1 MTVYEIDA
9 RIRAVLDGLVDPE
22 TGEVGD
28 DADALEA
35 LDALTMERNIKLE
48 GIACYYKDIIA
59 DAKKM
64 KDEESALKKRRETLE
79 RTAERLKR
87 YLSDS
92 LNGQKFHSTRA
103 DVTFRKTERLE
114 VNQAA
119 LAIASLKSGGYEDAL
134 RFKDPEIDK
143 AKVKQYLK
151 DGAEISGVTLV
162 QSLSATIK

>member
-1 MTVYEIDA
+1 MTIYEIDA
-9 RIRAVLDGLVDPE
+9 QIRAVLDGLVDPE
-22 TGEVGD
+22 TGEVSD

-35 LDALTMERNIKLE
+35 LDALTMERNTKLE
-48 GIACYYKDIIA
+48 NIACYCKNVSA
-59 DAKKM
+59 DVAALKT
-64 KDEESALKKRRETLE
+64 EESALKKRRETLE

-151 DGAEISGVTLV
+151 DGADIPGVTLV
-162 QSLSATIK
+162 QSLSPTIK